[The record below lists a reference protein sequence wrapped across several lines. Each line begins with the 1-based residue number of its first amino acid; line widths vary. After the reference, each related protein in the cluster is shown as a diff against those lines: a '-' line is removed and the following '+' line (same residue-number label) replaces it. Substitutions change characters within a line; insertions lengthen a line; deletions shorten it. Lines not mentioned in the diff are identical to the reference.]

1 MNIDVSFRTESLS
14 QDSIIVMETTKRE
27 NYILQSISFDKT
39 KYSQSR
45 AKQWMR
51 LNDYIYSHLTEDD
64 NRYYFQQLSPDN
76 LTDTKI
82 KPMGKTD
89 INFIVMNTQRGGIL
103 EGGKRFISI
112 MEQPINEK
120 CLYCI

>member
-1 MNIDVSFRTESLS
+1 M
-14 QDSIIVMETTKRE
+14 DSGKTTKE

-45 AKQWMR
+45 AKQWIR
-51 LNDYIYSHLTEDD
+51 LNDYIYSHATEDD
-64 NRYYFQQLSPDN
+64 NRYFFQQQSPHN

-82 KPMGKTD
+82 KPIGKTG
-89 INFIVMNTQRGGIL
+89 INFIVMKTQRGARL

-112 MEQPINEK
+112 LEQPINEK